1 MKLIVLLGLLAIMLL
16 LQNLGFVSQ
25 VNLPARSLMVFGFL
39 ILTGTVAGSLV
50 RRFRMPGITGYLLA
64 GIICGPDLLHLV
76 QDDILQNLSF
86 INETALT
93 FIALLAG
100 AELKLSMLR
109 ERLTGLSW
117 VVFMQVVAGLIIVAG
132 LFYPLLL
139 YLPSLQSFTSAQIAA
154 MSLLLGIIAIAV
166 SPSTT
171 VAVIVEARARGPVKD
186 TVLGVTMVLDVV
198 VILIFTVA
206 VAMVG
211 PLLASEMASP
221 HLPGLLLEMGISL
234 LGGVLA
240 GAIGILILRY
250 LTKHHTL
257 LMLGLG
263 LLIVDLARDFH
274 LDPLLVAIT
283 GGFLI
288 ANFSRWGSV
297 FQGTIEKA
305 SLPLFLVFF
314 ALAGAGLDFTRLTAT
329 WPLALLLVTARILT
343 KFITTRWAVGI
354 SSMEPQVRKYAWMG
368 FIGQAGVSLGFVL
381 LLEEQFPEAGGFLK
395 QIIVA
400 AIVINQIIGPIM
412 LQFVFDRTGETG
424 KAMIADN
431 DKTVET
437 DR

>member
-1 MKLIVLLGLLAIMLL
+1 MKLFVLLGLFALMLL
-16 LQNLGFVSQ
+16 LQNLGFVSH

-76 QDDILQNLSF
+76 QDDILLNLSF

-100 AELKLSMLR
+100 AELKLSMLQ
-109 ERLTGLSW
+109 ERLRGLSW
-117 VVFMQVVAGLIIVAG
+117 VVFMQVLPGLLIVSG
-132 LFYPLLL
+132 LFFPLLL
-139 YLPSLQSFTSAQIAA
+139 YLPSLQAFSPPQIAA
-154 MSLLLGIIAIAV
+154 MALLLGIIAIAV

-171 VAVIVEARARGPVKD
+171 VAVIVESRAGGPVKD
-186 TVLGVTMVLDVV
+186 TVLGVTMLLDVV
-198 VILIFTVA
+198 VILLFTVA
-206 VAMVG
+206 VALVG
-211 PLLASEMASP
+211 PLLATDMTSP
-221 HLPGLLLEMGISL
+221 HLLGLLLEMGISL
-234 LGGVLA
+234 LGGILA
-240 GAIGILILRY
+240 GVTGILILRY
-250 LTKHHTL
+250 LSKHHTL

-263 LLIVDLARDFH
+263 LLIVDLSRDFH

-314 ALAGAGLDFTRLTAT
+314 ALAGAGLDFTRLAAT

-343 KFITTRWAVGI
+343 KFVTTRWAVGI
-354 SSMEPQVRKYAWMG
+354 CSMEPQVRKYGWMG

-381 LLEEQFPEAGGFLK
+381 MLEERFPEAGGFLK

-412 LQFVFDRTGETG
+412 LQYAFDRSGETG
-424 KAMIADN
+424 KALVADA

-437 DR
+437 EQ

>member
-1 MKLIVLLGLLAIMLL
+1 MKLFVLLGLLGLMILV
-16 LQNLGFVSQ
+16 QDLGFVSQ
-25 VNLPARSLMVFGFL
+25 INLPARSLMVFGFL
-39 ILTGTVAGSLV
+39 ILTGTVAGSIV

-76 QDDILQNLSF
+76 QTDILENLSF

-109 ERLTGLSW
+109 ERIRGLSW
-117 VVFMQVVAGLIIVAG
+117 VVLMQVVPGLLLVSG
-132 LFYPLLL
+132 LFFPVLL
-139 YLPSLQSFTSAQIAA
+139 YLPTLQHFATGQIAA

-171 VAVIVEARARGPVKD
+171 VAVIVEARAGGPVKD
-186 TVLGVTMVLDVV
+186 TVLGVTMVLDVI
-198 VILIFTVA
+198 VILIFTVT

-211 PLLASEMASP
+211 PLLVSDASAP
-221 HLPGLLLEMGISL
+221 HLLGLLLEMGVSL
-234 LGGVLA
+234 LGGLLA
-240 GAIGILILRY
+240 GVIGILILRY
-250 LTKHHTL
+250 LSKHHTL

-314 ALAGAGLDFTRLTAT
+314 ALAGAGLDFSRLAAT
-329 WPLALLLVTARILT
+329 WPLALLLVFIRIVT
-343 KFITTRWAVGI
+343 KFVTTRMGCGV
-354 SSMEPQVRKYAWMG
+354 SSMEPEVRKYAWMG

-381 LLEEQFPEAGGFLK
+381 ILEKQFPEAGGFLK

-400 AIVINQIIGPIM
+400 AIIINQIIGPIM
-412 LQFVFDRTGETG
+412 LQFAFDRSGETG
-424 KAMIADN
+424 KALAADK
-431 DKTVET
+431 DKTVDT
-437 DR
+437 DQ